1 MSTSTMASLLF
12 CLFTVNAC
20 QSRSPGTPTPL
31 ADLVKAKLN
40 VRAAPGRADVP
51 GKVPQL
57 PRIEAE
63 VLFEDVGA
71 MDKSGRRCPVLVDH
85 VTATV
90 AGQPATFVERG
101 GPVGQGAGKVEY
113 YLCRPIRFV
122 AALEPPFDR
131 KVVVSL
137 ADATRNF
144 GVEIDQLLD
153 ARGDV
158 LPVPAADKSSPR
170 LIGCTGGLVCNIE
183 PPDPAMVVF
192 ND

>member
-20 QSRSPGTPTPL
+20 QSRSSGTPTPL
-31 ADLVKAKLN
+31 ADLIKAKLN

-51 GKVPQL
+51 GKVSQL

-71 MDKSGRRCPVLVDH
+71 MDESGRRCPVLVEH
-85 VTATV
+85 VTATID
-90 AGQPATFVERG
+90 GQPATFLERG

-122 AALEPPFDR
+122 AALQPPFDR

-144 GVEIDQLLD
+144 RIEIDRLLD

-158 LPVPAADKSSPR
+158 LPLPAEDKSSPR
-170 LIGCTGGLVCNIE
+170 VIGCTGGLACNIG
-183 PPDPAMVVF
+183 PPDPALVVL